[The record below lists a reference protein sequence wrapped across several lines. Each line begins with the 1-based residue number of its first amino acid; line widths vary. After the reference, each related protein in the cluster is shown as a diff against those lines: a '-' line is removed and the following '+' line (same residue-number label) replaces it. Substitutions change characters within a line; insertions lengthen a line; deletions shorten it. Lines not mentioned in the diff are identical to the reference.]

1 MTNSDRAKLVN
12 RPYIRWLVW
21 GGAIALTA
29 TISAT
34 LGATLALMS
43 PLSSF
48 IIPDNPLFGSKD
60 NSLGQSFP
68 YNIARPVNI
77 LVMGI
82 DRVPDLP
89 KSSPEVFSGRSDTIL
104 LLRLDPKEKSVTML
118 SIPRDTQIEIP
129 GLGIDKIND
138 ANVKGGATQ
147 AAKVVSQ
154 TLNNIQIDRYVRITT
169 DAFRELV
176 DLVGGVEVFVPE
188 PMEYIDIT
196 QKLHIDLDQG
206 WQTLNGDKAEQF
218 ARFRNNNKG
227 DIGRVQRQQVLLK
240 ALRQRLTSPAVLPR
254 LPQAIRVMQQYID
267 TNLSLEEIL
276 AIVGFSLDLQPYD
289 LKMVL
294 LPGRFSTPEE
304 FVASYWIMD
313 KEGKDRIVQDYFQKN
328 SGLTASHIRPSPNRL
343 RIAIQNATD
352 NPEIANRIS
361 QYLTQKEFNNVYIV
375 KDWPDRLSETQIIV
389 QKGDLKAATSLK
401 KILGVG
407 KIEPS
412 SIGELKSDLT
422 IRIGEDWLN
431 RDFSTSQN

>member
-1 MTNSDRAKLVN
+1 MTNSDRAKLVSH
-12 RPYIRWLVW
+12 PYIRWLVW
-21 GGAIALTA
+21 GSAFVLTA
-29 TISAT
+29 IISAT

-48 IIPDNPLFGSKD
+48 IISHNPFFGAKD
-60 NSLGQSFP
+60 KQSQNFP

-82 DRVPDLP
+82 DRVPDVP

-104 LLRLDPKEKSVTML
+104 LLRLNPKEKTVTLL

-129 GLGIDKIND
+129 GIGIDKIND
-138 ANVKGGATQ
+138 ANVKGGATE
-147 AAKVVSQ
+147 AAKAVSK
-154 TLNNIQIDRYVRITT
+154 TLNNIQIDRYIRITT

-188 PMEYIDIT
+188 PMQYIDIT
-196 QKLHIDLDQG
+196 QNLHIDLEQG

-218 ARFRNNNKG
+218 ARFRNDNKG

-240 ALRQRLTSPAVLPR
+240 ALRQRLTSPKILPH

-267 TNLSLEEIL
+267 TNLNLEEIL
-276 AIVGFSLDLQPYD
+276 AIVGFSLDLQPED
-289 LKMVL
+289 LKMIL
-294 LPGRFSTPEE
+294 LPGRFSTPKE

-313 KEGKDRIVQDYFQKN
+313 KGGRDRIVQDYFQKN
-328 SGLTASHIRPSPNRL
+328 PNFTASDTRPSPNQL
-343 RIAIQNATD
+343 RIAIQNTTD
-352 NPEIANRIS
+352 NPEIPNRVI
-361 QYLTQKEFNNVYIV
+361 QYLSQKEFHNVYLV
-375 KDWPDRLSETQIIV
+375 KDWPDKLTETQIIV
-389 QKGDLKAATSLK
+389 QQGDIKAATSLK
-401 KILGVG
+401 KVLGVG

-412 SIGELKSDLT
+412 SIGELQSDIT

-431 RDFSTSQN
+431 RDIPTSQN

>member
-1 MTNSDRAKLVN
+1 MTNSDRAKLES

-48 IIPDNPLFGSKD
+48 IIPHNPLFASKD
-60 NSLGQSFP
+60 KSSNPSFP

-82 DRVPDLP
+82 DRVPDVP

-104 LLRLDPKEKSVTML
+104 LLRLDPKEKSVTLL
-118 SIPRDTQIEIP
+118 SIPRDTQVEIA
-129 GLGIDKIND
+129 GGIDKIND

-188 PMEYIDIT
+188 QMEYTDIT

-206 WQTLNGDKAEQF
+206 WQTLNGDQAEQF
-218 ARFRNNNKG
+218 ARFRNDNKG
-227 DIGRVQRQQVLLK
+227 DVGRVQRQQVLLK

-267 TNLSLEEIL
+267 TNLTLEEIL
-276 AIVGFSLDLQPYD
+276 AIVGFSLNLQPDD

-294 LPGRFSTPEE
+294 LPGRFSTPKE
-304 FVASYWIMD
+304 FIASYWIMD
-313 KEGKDRIVQDYFQKN
+313 KSGKDRIVQDYFQKTPDTI
-328 SGLTASHIRPSPNRL
+328 TANTRPSPNQL

-352 NPEIANRIS
+352 NPEIPNRII
-361 QYLTQKEFNNVYIV
+361 QYLTQKEFHNIYIV
-375 KDWPDRLSETQIIV
+375 KDWPDQLSETQIIV
-389 QKGDLKAATSLK
+389 QQGDLKAATSLK

-412 SIGELKSDLT
+412 STGELKSDLT

-431 RDFSTSQN
+431 RDIPTSQN